1 MRVIHVEKLTNEKW
15 LNLFAASYEHNDHK
29 GRWVYASRKSGPAE
43 GKAVDAVVIVPVLHE
58 AGRPPRLVMIR
69 EFRIPLNDY
78 SLAFPAGLLEK
89 GESVEECVRRE
100 MLEETGLEVFRFRKV
115 SPPLYSST
123 GMTDEAAVLAFV
135 DVRATPDGK
144 QHLEATEDLELRLL
158 EYEEV
163 CRLVDDP
170 GGPIDAKAWSTL
182 YMFQM
187 AGRLA

>member
-1 MRVIHVEKLTNEKW
+1 VARRCAQGWGEAPAEPVPAARQEPRPPSAETLVGAVMRVTHVEKLTNEKW
-15 LNLFAASYEHNDHK
+15 LNLFAASYEHNGHK

-100 MLEETGLEVFRFRKV
+100 MLEETGLE
-115 SPPLYSST
+115 
-123 GMTDEAAVLAFV
+123 
-135 DVRATPDGK
+135 
-144 QHLEATEDLELRLL
+144 
-158 EYEEV
+158 
-163 CRLVDDP
+163 
-170 GGPIDAKAWSTL
+170 
-182 YMFQM
+182 
-187 AGRLA
+187 